1 MGRNFKHSE
10 GGPGSMREYVDN
22 YIKKGRPMDPE
33 TKNTIHSDQW
43 DREDYNS
50 ILSEME
56 ELSNAEGELYKHVET
71 GSDAMEDMYFGLV
84 KAMPEIKDPKD
95 IRPTY
100 LINRAVMD
108 EALTLKEYDELRLYS
123 VGDDVSAGLSCV
135 TMEPELETI
144 FDKLA
149 KQQEKAQELE
159 QMMMQMEGMAGE
171 SGDADAMMQEMLANG
186 DEKGAQNYQDQ
197 KARIQEQMDKLA
209 KEMQKLAD
217 QIDAGIEDAKP
228 EVREEMRQAMN
239 NASDQAD
246 NLDTL
251 DNAWGMDQGGLSRL
265 PAHKRI
271 ELARKLNN
279 DKFRRIAQLF
289 GPMSRIAMA
298 EQQRKVN
305 TARQEIYDIEL
316 GNNLPTVLPIEMIGM
331 EDEMGALLF
340 FKNYIEMGLMQY
352 KMRGTEKVAKG
363 GIIFCEDGSGSMG
376 GDREVWAK
384 AVGLSLMQVA
394 KLQNRDFMGI
404 HFGGPAEFKTF
415 EYTHGKDEVIAKYK
429 ATTETF
435 DFMNGA
441 IEYAETFFG
450 GGTDFV
456 TPLTVALEKLQKQHD
471 EDGAVK
477 GDIVFC
483 TDGMCGVP
491 DEWLANFKE
500 TQEELDFKVYG
511 IIVGGSTNSEPLKTI
526 CDNRVC
532 SIQDIASGED
542 VREIF
547 RGV

>member
-1 MGRNFKHSE
+1 MGKSFKHS
-10 GGPGSMREYVDN
+10 GSGSGNMRANVDDFL
-22 YIKKGRPMDPE
+22 KKGRMADPE
-33 TKNTIHSDQW
+33 SKNTLHADRW

-50 ILSEME
+50 VLSEMK

-71 GSDAMEDMYFGLV
+71 GAAAMEDTFFGLM
-84 KAMPEIKDPKD
+84 KAVPELKSPKEV
-95 IRPTY
+95 RPTY
-100 LINRAVMD
+100 LINRSVME
-108 EALTLKEYDELRLYS
+108 EAMDLKEYDELRIYS

-135 TMEPELETI
+135 TMEPELEII
-144 FDKLA
+144 FDKMA
-149 KQQEKAQELE
+149 KEQEKAKDLE
-159 QMMMQMEGMAGE
+159 KMMQEMMGMAGE
-171 SGDADAMMQEMLANG
+171 AGDAGEMMEQMQAEGNEAEAKNM
-186 DEKGAQNYQDQ
+186 QDQ
-197 KARIQEQMDKLA
+197 KARIEEQMEKLA
-209 KEMQKLAD
+209 QEMQKLAD
-217 QIDAGIEDAKP
+217 QIDQGIEDAKP
-228 EVREEMRQAMN
+228 EVKEQLREAMD

-251 DNAWGMDQGGLSRL
+251 DNAWGMDQGGLKRL
-265 PAHKRI
+265 PAQKRI

-316 GNNLPTVLPIEMIGM
+316 GNNLPTVLPTEMIGM
-331 EDEMGALLF
+331 EDDITAMLF
-340 FKNYIEMGLMQY
+340 FKNYVEMNLLQY

-363 GIIFCEDGSGSMG
+363 GIIFCEDGSGSMS
-376 GDREVWAK
+376 GDREIWAK

-394 KLQNRDFMGI
+394 KLQKRDFKGI

-415 EYTHGKDEVIAKYK
+415 DYVDGKDEVITQHK
-429 ATTETF
+429 ASIEHF
-435 DFMNGA
+435 DFMQGA

-456 TPLTVALEKLQKQHD
+456 TPLTVALEHLQKQYD
-471 EDGAVK
+471 ENGAVK

-491 DEWLANFKE
+491 DEWLKNFKE

-511 IIVGGSTNSEPLKTI
+511 IVVGGSTQSEPLKTI
-526 CDNRVC
+526 CDGRVC

-547 RGV
+547 RGL